1 MIPELSPKG
10 KMEKAIG
17 LASIAND
24 AKKLENAGASPL
36 EQQTFI
42 NAARRELARQRPD
55 GKKMGEASMAAQAYQ
70 QQRGQESTKLGF
82 KDQANLGQPG
92 SFG

>member
-24 AKKLENAGASPL
+24 AKKLTNAGASPL
-36 EQQTFI
+36 EEQTFI
-42 NAARRELARQRPD
+42 NAAKRELARQRPD
-55 GKKMGEASMAAQAYQ
+55 GRKMNEAFEASKAYKNST
-70 QQRGQESTKLGF
+70 GQESTRYGYKGS
-82 KDQANLGQPG
+82 ANLGQPG
-92 SFG
+92 SFN